1 MTTQSPPPAEGEVLK
16 RLRLIE
22 ERVARLETYLGLAQA
37 GEPKDDGAPSRLN
50 PEESQETLEFQLGQN
65 WFAKAGIVILALGI
79 AFLLTFPFPDLPPA
93 VPSLA
98 GYVLVGLVLMVS
110 RYWRD
115 SYQQISRYLRAGGL
129 LLLYFTTFRLAYFCP
144 RPAITAPAI
153 EVTLLLGVVAIN
165 LAVAVRKLSPYLA
178 GTGLVLGFFT
188 ALAWQEPYFTFGAIA
203 AMSAVS
209 AFLYRRHQWD
219 VMLLLGTLCALLTH
233 ALWAINN
240 PVFGNSLQ
248 VVSSP
253 ETNLLFVLL
262 YAVIFAVPSLCV
274 ASDVEETSIEEAVAL
289 VNGGGTYGLLLL
301 LTVGPFSSHVVSWHL
316 LASLVFL
323 GLGTLFWVRR
333 KSKHMTFVYAM
344 LGYLALSVA
353 IIARFKMPYFFVWLC
368 WQSLLVVATA
378 VWFRSKFIVL
388 GNFAIYLTVFLAY
401 LVSAGTADAV
411 SISFGL
417 VALLSARI
425 LNWQKDRLQLRT
437 EFMRNAYLA
446 SALVMIPYGLY
457 RLVPIG
463 FVSLS
468 WLVLAALYY
477 LFSRWLRNRK
487 YRWMALLTI
496 ALTILHVFLVDLT
509 RVNPTFRVISFL
521 VMGSAL
527 LVISM
532 VYSQRRAK
540 SEKSTPMH

>member
-1 MTTQSPPPAEGEVLK
+1 MSTQSLPPDEGELLK
-16 RLRLIE
+16 QLKLIE
-22 ERVARLETYLGLAQA
+22 ERVARLETHVGLARGA
-37 GEPKDDGAPSRLN
+37 EPEKDGAASK
-50 PEESQETLEFQLGQN
+50 EGAEDSQESLEFQLGQN
-65 WFAKAGIVILALGI
+65 WFAKAGIVILLLGV
-79 AFLLTFPFPDLPPA
+79 AFLLTIPFPNLPAA

-98 GYVLVGLVLMVS
+98 GYLLAGLVLMVS
-110 RYWRD
+110 GRWRG

-129 LLLYFTTFRLAYFCP
+129 LLLYFTTLRLAHFSL
-144 RPAITAPAI
+144 RPAVTNPTI
-153 EVTLLLGVVAIN
+153 EVALLLVVVAIN
-165 LAVAVRKLSPYLA
+165 LTVAVRKLSPHLA
-178 GTGLVLGFFT
+178 GIGLVLGFFT
-188 ALAWQEPYFTFGAIA
+188 ALAGEAPYSTFATIT

-209 AFLYRRHQWD
+209 AVLYRRYRWD
-219 VMLLLGTLCALLTH
+219 PILILGTLCALLSH
-233 ALWAINN
+233 ALWAMNN
-240 PVFGNSLQ
+240 PVFGNPPQ

-253 ETNLLFVLL
+253 EANLAFVLL
-262 YAVIFAVPSLCV
+262 YAVIFAAPSLCV
-274 ASDVEETSIEEAVAL
+274 ARDVEETSIEDAVTL
-289 VNGGGTYGLLLL
+289 LSGGGTYGLLLL
-301 LTVGPFSSHVVSWHL
+301 LTMGPFSSHLVAWHL

-323 GLGTLFWVRR
+323 GLATLCWLRR
-333 KSKHMTFVYAM
+333 TSKHMTFVYAM

-353 IIARFKMPYFFVWLC
+353 IIARFKMPHFFVWLC

-388 GNFAIYLTVFLAY
+388 GNFAIYLAVFLAY
-401 LVSAGTADAV
+401 LAATGTADAV
-411 SISFGL
+411 SLSFGL

-425 LNWQKDRLQLRT
+425 LNWQKDRLQLKT

-468 WLVLAALYY
+468 WLALAALYY
-477 LFSRWLRNRK
+477 VFSRWLRNRK

-509 RVNPTFRVISFL
+509 RVSPALRVISFL
-521 VMGSAL
+521 VLGSAL

-540 SEKSTPMH
+540 SGKPNPRT

>member
-1 MTTQSPPPAEGEVLK
+1 MSA
-16 RLRLIE
+16 
-22 ERVARLETYLGLAQA
+22 
-37 GEPKDDGAPSRLN
+37 
-50 PEESQETLEFQLGQN
+50 EESQETLEFQLGHN
-65 WFAKAGIVILALGI
+65 WFAKAGIVILALGVV
-79 AFLLTFPFPDLPPA
+79 FLLTFPFPDLPPA

-98 GYVLVGLVLMVS
+98 GYLLVGLILMVS
-110 RYWRD
+110 RYWRAN
-115 SYQQISRYLRAGGL
+115 YQLISRYLRGGGL
-129 LLLYFTTFRLAYFCP
+129 LLLYFTTLRLAHFST
-144 RPAITAPAI
+144 RPAITNPGI
-153 EVTLLLGVVAIN
+153 EVALLLGVVAIN
-165 LAVAVRKLSPYLA
+165 LMVAVRKLSPYLA
-178 GTGLVLGFFT
+178 GISLFMGYFT
-188 ALAWQEPYFTFGAIA
+188 ALAGEEAYSTFGVIA

-209 AFLYRRHQWD
+209 AFLYRRYQWD
-219 VMLLLGTLCALLTH
+219 AIILLGALGALLTH

-240 PVFGNSLQ
+240 PVFGNTPQ
-248 VVSSP
+248 MVSSP

-262 YAVIFAVPSLCV
+262 YAVILAVPSLCV
-274 ASDVEETSIEEAVAL
+274 ASDVQETSIEEAVTL
-289 VNGGGTYGLLLL
+289 LSGGGAYGLLLL
-301 LTVGPFSSHVVSWHL
+301 LTIRPFSSHVVSWHL
-316 LASLVFL
+316 LASFVFL
-323 GLGTLFWVRR
+323 GLATLCWVRR

-353 IIARFKMPYFFVWLC
+353 IIARFKMPSFYIWLC
-368 WQSLLVVATA
+368 WQSLLVVSTA

-388 GNFAIYLTVFLAY
+388 GNFAIYLIVFLAY
-401 LVSAGTADAV
+401 LASAGTANAV

-425 LNWQKDRLQLRT
+425 LNWQKDSLELKT

-496 ALTILHVFLVDLT
+496 ALTIFRVFLVDLT
-509 RVNPTFRVISFL
+509 RVNPTFRVVSFL
-521 VMGSAL
+521 VLGSAL

-532 VYSQRRAK
+532 AYSQRRAK
-540 SEKSTPMH
+540 SEKSTPKN